1 MSEFPPLRGS
11 YMRRDKVNTIVAI
24 GNGLCRVIVRSEK
37 LARRLGRIPGIT
49 LREDDAENLGWW
61 VIFPEELRAIIEP
74 VFEKD
79 QQQVVRGRGK
89 RLVQSSLFDDLRDH
103 PDGDKLWAAER
114 GRSRSDTD
122 DEDEIHGADSSR

>member
-1 MSEFPPLRGS
+1 
-11 YMRRDKVNTIVAI
+11 MRRDKVNTIVSI

-37 LARRLGRIPGIT
+37 LARRLGRIPGVT

-61 VIFPEELRAIIEP
+61 VIFQEELRPIIEP

-79 QQQVVRGRGK
+79 HQQTVQGRGK

-103 PDGDKLWAAER
+103 PDGDKLWAAETK
-114 GRSRSDTD
+114 GLDSDG
-122 DEDEIHGADSSR
+122 EDEEDDDGTHSSRR